1 VCVLST
7 RARDGEIRRERWKK
21 IERQRES
28 VGEGE
33 TEREKWR
40 ERERS
45 ATRIYHE
52 THGEKDH
59 VI

>member
-1 VCVLST
+1 MKSLVSYVRLH
-7 RARDGEIRRERWKK
+7 E
-21 IERQRES
+21 ES

-33 TEREKWR
+33 TEREKWRKRERER

-59 VI
+59 LI

>member
-40 ERERS
+40 EREIGDTNLS
-45 ATRIYHE
+45 
-52 THGEKDH
+52 
-59 VI
+59 